1 MRSKEETEALV
12 LDQRGNISIL
22 TGGKENRTGA
32 VEGWVANLLGRR
44 CYSIMTPV
52 FSKKYNRIVG
62 SKGLELV
69 TLKL

>member
-22 TGGKENRTGA
+22 TGGKENRMGA

-44 CYSIMTPV
+44 CYSIMTSV
-52 FSKKYNRIVG
+52 LCF
-62 SKGLELV
+62 
-69 TLKL
+69 